1 MRIRSFLI
9 LALITVLVTAAAIVA
24 SIGNSR
30 PHSSIA
36 AAGPMLPGLSER
48 LGDVAAVVVRE
59 GGKTLTIHRTGSGGW
74 GLAEY
79 GDYPARIDKVRE
91 TARALV
97 QLEKAE
103 AKTTRAN
110 RWSRLSV
117 DDVDAA
123 GSTAKELILRNTAGE
138 TVADLIIGKSGAG
151 VGGERNLYVR
161 VPGEAQAWL
170 VRGTVDADAKPGTW
184 VERGLINVPA
194 ADVQQIRIVHPDKST
209 LTLVREG
216 EGGGFRVAELPA
228 GGKGKLKRPDA
239 VNELVEAVADLQLE
253 ELAPLAGQP
262 FPPDKT
268 LRVTVTR
275 TDGAVIAF
283 ETAEQNGEQ
292 WLRFVDGKA
301 PAGLPAAASTMAF
314 RVPIWKIAPLDK
326 KVSDLLE
333 APSG

>member
-9 LALITVLVTAAAIVA
+9 LALVTVLVTAAAIVA
-24 SIGNSR
+24 SIGSSR

-59 GGKTLTIHRTGSGGW
+59 GGKTLTIHRTASGW

-79 GDYPARIDKVRE
+79 ADYPAQVDKVRE

-103 AKTTRAN
+103 AKTTRAD
-110 RWSRLSV
+110 RWSRLAV
-117 DDVDAA
+117 GDVDAT
-123 GSTAKELILRNTAGE
+123 GSTAKELILRNSAGE
-138 TVADLIIGKSGAG
+138 TVADLIVGKSGAG

-194 ADVQQIRIVHPDKST
+194 VDVQQIRIVHPDKST

-262 FPPDKT
+262 FPADKT
-268 LRVTVTR
+268 LRVTITR
-275 TDGAVIAF
+275 TDGTVIAF
-283 ETAEQNGEQ
+283 DTTEQNGEQ
-292 WLRFVDGKA
+292 WLRFVDGKV
-301 PAGLPAAASTMAF
+301 PAGLPAAASAMAF
-314 RVPIWKIAPLDK
+314 RVPIWKISPLDK
-326 KVSDLLE
+326 KVGDLLE